1 MRRNWFR
8 SVGAALAVLTMM
20 AAIGPA
26 LAQVIPNS
34 ATYPNGTKVDTQPT
48 YTINPN
54 NGSPCLVGNTG
65 CPVPGG
71 GGGGGSAP
79 VGYANMAT
87 TQVSV
92 GTTATLVLS
101 ARTGAAGT
109 GRGLFAITQQTSNSD
124 IYCGATSGV
133 TGATNGQLVPG
144 TKGASWVWPSTSA
157 LYCIA
162 TTTPVAVSVTEAY

>member
-48 YTINPN
+48 YTNNPN

-71 GGGGGSAP
+71 GGGGGGTSATIVSGQAVIAVTGTAVQFQTASAALTNGLIFCAP
-79 VGYANMAT
+79 SSNNSAGITVG
-87 TQVSV
+87 
-92 GTTATLVLS
+92 G
-101 ARTGAAGT
+101 
-109 GRGLFAITQQTSNSD
+109 
-124 IYCGATSGV
+124 SGV
-133 TGATNGQLVPG
+133 TN
-144 TKGASWVWPSTSA
+144 
-157 LYCIA
+157 
-162 TTTPVAVSVTEAY
+162 TTTGGTGNGYVIPPGACGSLAISNANLLYFNGTAGDVLTYLGN